1 MASEI
6 NEDLC
11 RLCSSNEGIKMN
23 IFEPEKNFIA
33 KINFVLSIVI
43 AKHDLLPKML
53 CHKCVFK
60 LEEYCEFRQM
70 CLSTDKFFRS
80 KLPWPDDSSQ
90 QGTLLQENE
99 LTNTKST
106 SSFKGVSSDG
116 IVLNADYVNSRLGKT
131 VATPLITDSS
141 LLSQNN
147 TNVRSTDKFILE
159 VDDEGRTK
167 IDGETQKSAQAITS
181 VEDNLPRYSRN
192 KESSQQV
199 KRKQDKQG
207 NEDNQKKNF
216 ISASHTATPLDKVM
230 RSASDQKSLNPALP
244 LSYVNPD
251 ESNPRLGLVSNAGT
265 QPMDK
270 SKESSGVNVGTE
282 SWTLKG
288 SQTFGTCIT
297 GAINE
302 DSPER
307 VPPSSTSN
315 TQNET
320 VVEQKKS
327 TQNNSLNNMIQ
338 NNNSALQQ
346 KTIFSIPLEREKDV
360 SINQKVGSETQEVK
374 FLVTNIPGACLIYTC
389 ETCERTFVSSESAN
403 AHQCGDDNIS
413 LSGEEVE
420 SQKGSSQQSFESET
434 GNYLCNYC
442 SKVFTRYVSLIS
454 HQEAHLQDLDD
465 PSLESDD
472 DDDDY
477 VANRIHHGYN
487 YDSSYSRK
495 SPRIKSKK
503 ISKPKGRQR
512 IRALSTSSDD

>member
-1 MASEI
+1 M
-6 NEDLC
+6 
-11 RLCSSNEGIKMN
+11 
-23 IFEPEKNFIA
+23 IA
-33 KINFVLSIVI
+33 KQD
-43 AKHDLLPKML
+43 HLPKML

-60 LEEYCEFRQM
+60 VEEYCEFRQL

-90 QGTLLQENE
+90 QGTFLQENE

-106 SSFKGVSSDG
+106 SSFKGASSEG

-147 TNVRSTDKFILE
+147 PVDKTIFLNNVSSTDKFLLE
-159 VDDEGRTK
+159 VDDDERRTE
-167 IDGETQKSAQAITS
+167 IDGETQKLAQAILES
-181 VEDNLPRYSRN
+181 GLSPEDCGRFQI
-192 KESSQQV
+192 SQFHTWF
-199 KRKQDKQG
+199 RQG
-207 NEDNQKKNF
+207 V
-216 ISASHTATPLDKVM
+216 AYYTATPLDKAA

-251 ESNPRLGLVSNAGT
+251 ESNPRLDLVSNAGT

-270 SKESSGVNVGTE
+270 RKESSGMNVGTE

-288 SQTFGTCIT
+288 PQRFGMHIT
-297 GAINE
+297 GEINE

-315 TQNET
+315 TQSKT
-320 VVEQKKS
+320 LAVEQKIS
-327 TQNNSLNNMIQ
+327 TQNNSLNKIIQ
-338 NNNSALQQ
+338 SNNSALQQ
-346 KTIFSIPLEREKDV
+346 KTIFANPLEREKFV
-360 SINQKVGSETQEVK
+360 NINQEGGSETQEVK
-374 FLVTNIPGACLIYTC
+374 FLVTNIPGACSIYTC

-403 AHQCGDDNIS
+403 AHQCEDDNSS

-420 SQKGSSQQSFESET
+420 SQKDSSQQSFET

-477 VANRIHHGYN
+477 VANQIHHGYN